1 MKECWDFIVVVR
13 DDKDKSFSLKRKKA
27 LRVKT
32 AQPTLTF
39 PESTT
44 NLTPSMVMDVS
55 AMLVDTMHLRTFS
68 GG

>member
-1 MKECWDFIVVVR
+1 LWTPISVVR
-13 DDKDKSFSLKRKKA
+13 EGKDESFSLKRKKT

-32 AQPTLTF
+32 VQPTLTF